1 MQINNKGLFIS
12 TDSFVGLILVF
23 ILILTSMVFL
33 SQVSF
38 NSWNSIDLINAVR
51 DEATVLEKN
60 RVFEDSIKQNSS
72 EVISLALVN
81 SPSTFCFEVNI
92 FRSSDLELP
101 LISTIKPGCVK
112 YSKEISSLER
122 TIVINQGG
130 IINYY
135 LARVSGWYS

>member
-60 RVFEDSIKQNSS
+60 MVFEDSIKQNSS
-72 EVISLALVN
+72 EIISLNLIN
-81 SPSTFCFEVNI
+81 SPSAFCFDVAI

-101 LISTIKPGCVK
+101 IISTIKPGCVK
-112 YSKEISSLER
+112 YAKEISSIER
-122 TIVINQGG
+122 TIVINQNGV
-130 IINYY
+130 IDFYI
-135 LARVSGWYS
+135 ARVSGWYS